1 MMDDDNRV
9 GAERALMCFVAHGRT
24 FMHLSNVRM
33 V

>member
-24 FMHLSNVRM
+24 FMHPCNVKL